1 MFWTVPDGETVGLH
15 EGRVVVGS
23 CEGSEVVGTV
33 VGDETVGFK
42 VGAEKEGA
50 KEGSFVGIVSF
61 RTVIPWLDDFVSSQL
76 SKSMQTSCEGR

>member
-1 MFWTVPDGETVGLH
+1 VGAIVGLLTLGATDGETVGLH

-61 RTVIPWLDDFVSSQL
+61 RTVIP
-76 SKSMQTSCEGR
+76 